1 MSIKFAG
8 RRRVPDRNLTKLFQ
22 NSVPTGGVLPPEKR
36 HYDQFAGMQG
46 IRERLHSIAQG
57 MHAEDKQT
65 LLKIAEAWEMR
76 ALELEKREKTLRE
89 NDLPKLGLAD
99 E

>member
-1 MSIKFAG
+1 M
-8 RRRVPDRNLTKLFQ
+8 T
-22 NSVPTGGVLPPEKR
+22 NSQECREYAK
-36 HYDQFAGMQG
+36 DC
-46 IRERLHSIAQG
+46 IRIAQG

-76 ALELEKREKTLRE
+76 ALELEKRENTLRE

-99 E
+99 SEKTGSTAMRLQFCQPGLP

>member
-1 MSIKFAG
+1 M
-8 RRRVPDRNLTKLFQ
+8 T
-22 NSVPTGGVLPPEKR
+22 NSQECREYAK
-36 HYDQFAGMQG
+36 DC
-46 IRERLHSIAQG
+46 IRIAQG
-57 MHAEDKQT
+57 MHAQDKQT

>member
-1 MSIKFAG
+1 M
-8 RRRVPDRNLTKLFQ
+8 T
-22 NSVPTGGVLPPEKR
+22 NSQECREYAK
-36 HYDQFAGMQG
+36 DC
-46 IRERLHSIAQG
+46 IRIAQG

-76 ALELEKREKTLRE
+76 ALELEKRENTLRE

>member
-1 MSIKFAG
+1 M
-8 RRRVPDRNLTKLFQ
+8 T
-22 NSVPTGGVLPPEKR
+22 NSQECREYAK
-36 HYDQFAGMQG
+36 DC
-46 IRERLHSIAQG
+46 IRIAQG

-89 NDLPKLGLAD
+89 NDLPMLTSEKTGSTAMRLRFCQPGLP
-99 E
+99 